1 MWGKSRRG
9 CRNGE
14 DFKESHRPFQIF
26 IEILHLETRL
36 NIRLNG
42 SPAIYGVNV
51 SSFGRALVTGR
62 LLDEGGDRKA
72 IFTEDVHVF
81 NVVSNKV
88 NEFTIAKNRA

>member
-1 MWGKSRRG
+1 MQDLMGPLASEQ
-9 CRNGE
+9 GE
-14 DFKESHRPFQIF
+14 PYTITRVEQM
-26 IEILHLETRL
+26 LLETGL
-36 NIRLNG
+36 NKRLNG

-51 SSFGRALVTGR
+51 SSFGRAWVTGR